1 MDLSAQIS
9 HLFGAPLLALKKI
22 NSLLEHDHEEIGEV
36 VSDLLTAI
44 DGSSVEESFRLLD
57 LFWARLA
64 VHIRAEH
71 LHLFP
76 TILNELDSSRK
87 DETNNTLS
95 LDEAR
100 KAIAQLRTDHDFF
113 MHELASAI
121 KQMRDFLAKPEPF
134 PDPNML
140 QGIRAIV
147 EAVRGRLEAH
157 NKLEEE
163 RVYRWVDEVLNP
175 EKQIRLVAKLKHEIE
190 NLPPRYL
197 EAGAADG
204 KGV

>member
-1 MDLSAQIS
+1 M
-9 HLFGAPLLALKKI
+9 
-22 NSLLEHDHEEIGEV
+22 NSLLEHDHEEIGGV

-44 DGSSVEESFRLLD
+44 DRCSVEESFRLLD

-71 LHLFP
+71 LCLFP
-76 TILNELDSSRK
+76 TILNELNSSRK
-87 DETNNTLS
+87 DHNEDAVS

-100 KAIAQLRTDHDFF
+100 DAIAQLRTDHDFF

-121 KQMRDFLAKPEPF
+121 KQMRDFLAM
-134 PDPNML
+134 PDPIAAPNML
-140 QGIRAIV
+140 QGVREIV

-157 NKLEEE
+157 NKMEEE
-163 RVYRWVDEVLNP
+163 RVYRWTNTVLSP
-175 EKQIRLVAKLKHEIE
+175 REQTRLEAELRREIE

-197 EAGAADG
+197 GISPQA
-204 KGV
+204 